1 MSDDTGLRIRVDE
14 TLRRNFIETCKSRDT
29 TAAQVLR
36 SFMRRY
42 VDSYGDGIDQP
53 SLFDE
58 IEAGNK
64 ASID

>member
-14 TLRRNFIETCKSRDT
+14 TLRRNFIETCKRRDT

-36 SFMRRY
+36 AFIRWY
-42 VDSYGDGIDQP
+42 VDRHGEGIHQP

-58 IEAGNK
+58 IESENITAVG
-64 ASID
+64 